1 MGDTFN
7 TRSVLSVDTRIVFW
21 ANATAETMHIATISI
36 TFLFMFIVIIIFI
49 LLVSHQFSRLDLRYC
64 AYKDTIISRDYIL

>member
-1 MGDTFN
+1 
-7 TRSVLSVDTRIVFW
+7 
-21 ANATAETMHIATISI
+21 MHIATISI